1 MKQDFPLKK
10 ITPQDLEQ
18 LEDWEVIQ
26 EAIAKTFSFSS
37 FKAAIEFVNSVAVM
51 AEKQN
56 HHPEISIDFN
66 KVSLTLTTKDSGGI
80 TQKDFVLAKEIDTL
94 SKK

>member
-10 ITPQDLEQ
+10 ITPQDLAQ

-26 EAIAKTFSFSS
+26 EAIAKTFTFTS
-37 FKAAIEFVNSVAVM
+37 FKAAIEFVNSVAAM
-51 AEKQN
+51 AEEQN

-66 KVSLTLTTKDSGGI
+66 QVSLTLTTKDCGGL
-80 TQKDFVLAKEIDTL
+80 TEKDFVLAKEIDTL
-94 SKK
+94 LKK